1 MRYKD
6 DVVKSAEYMRMAIPL
21 MAKQDAGFHPVSYSV
36 WYEVVSGINPGL
48 KAAID
53 EITGNGDVLDD
64 AATDALFRQHIAEID
79 EQTAERVSSGFQ
91 QVLANVSQSTSEA
104 RDQTSRFSNSLE
116 QWSEGVRDSGA
127 DTGLTEGITQL
138 LGDTRDMHKAVV
150 LLQDRLAE
158 SRQEIEMLRQE
169 VSRARDEALADC
181 LTGLVNR
188 RGFDQALAQCLAEAE
203 QEGKTPSILITDIDH
218 FKTVNDTY
226 GHLFGDK
233 VICAIAQVLKQN
245 IKGKDTAA
253 RYGGEEFV
261 ILLPDTPLQGALAL
275 AESIRATIE
284 ESRIKRVQDDVAI
297 SNITVSLGVASYRK
311 NESVS
316 DFFGRADHA
325 LYESKRQGRNRV
337 TAESFNT
344 TIGPRLSGLAFH
356 TMPTPSAQP

>member
-21 MAKQDAGFHPVSYSV
+21 MAKQDAGFHPISYSI
-36 WYEVVSGINPGL
+36 WYEFVSGINSGL

-53 EITGNGDVLDD
+53 EITGKGNVLDD
-64 AATDALFRQHIAEID
+64 ATATALFRKHIAEID
-79 EQTAERVSSGFQ
+79 EQTAQRISSGFQ

-116 QWSEGVRDSGA
+116 QWSVDVRESGTRSELA
-127 DTGLTEGITQL
+127 EGIAQL

-150 LLQDRLAE
+150 VLQDRLAE
-158 SRQEIEMLRQE
+158 SEHEIEMLRQE
-169 VSRARDEALADC
+169 VHRARDEALADC
-181 LTGLVNR
+181 LTGLANR
-188 RGFDQALAQCLAEAE
+188 RGFDLALAQCLAEAE
-203 QEGKTPSILITDIDH
+203 QEGKVPSILITDIDH
-218 FKTVNDTY
+218 FKMVNDTY

-233 VICAIAQVLKQN
+233 VICAIAQILKQN

-275 AESIRATIE
+275 AEFIRATIAG
-284 ESRIKRVQDDVAI
+284 SRIKRVPDNVVV

-316 DFFGRADHA
+316 DFVGRADQA
-325 LYESKRQGRNRV
+325 LYESKRLGRNRV
-337 TAESFNT
+337 TSESS
-344 TIGPRLSGLAFH
+344 RV
-356 TMPTPSAQP
+356 